1 MNQGFR
7 EVELVVPRSQTV
19 GTIVIFTVYIRLET
33 PLHDRTAYASDFART
48 DKLWFQPRVFWVD
61 FGPQK
66 WVKSG
71 LFGQIMLPELD
82 IFSFT
87 TQVGLWRQRGALSE
101 QDRWLAQ
108 PDTVRGQRDMGR
120 CTRP

>member
-87 TQVGLWRQRGALSE
+87 TQSGIVETARGAVG
-101 QDRWLAQ
+101 A
-108 PDTVRGQRDMGR
+108 
-120 CTRP
+120 RPVAGAARHGSRPA